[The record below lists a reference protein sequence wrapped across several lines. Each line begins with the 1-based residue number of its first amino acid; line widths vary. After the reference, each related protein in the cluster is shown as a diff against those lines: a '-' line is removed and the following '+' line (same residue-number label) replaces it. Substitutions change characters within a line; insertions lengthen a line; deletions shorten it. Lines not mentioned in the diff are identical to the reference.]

1 MPGKDTSHLVG
12 GGFFVFCKSQW
23 VKKRSRKPTSDFS
36 YAVFDMPCIAIDI
49 FGFKTV
55 PLAQFEHI
63 FQRFGNF
70 PAKRGSQSA
79 VGVIQNAFNRQ
90 ELFQFFQLDGS
101 GRQMRG

>member
-1 MPGKDTSHLVG
+1 SHLVG
-12 GGFFVFCKSQW
+12 GGFFVS
-23 VKKRSRKPTSDFS
+23 VKASGSRNDRENQPLTSVMPYS
-36 YAVFDMPCIAIDI
+36 ICYAVFDMPCIAIDI

-55 PLAQFEHI
+55 PLAQFENI